1 MANQGYVLGPDEG
14 EHLIR
19 SGAQA
24 APQGDAPLP
33 AAGGSIFIKV
43 DPRRGSADL
52 SLGTQHL
59 PRAMGIR
66 VHRHFGS
73 DEVLFVL
80 DGAGFG
86 ILNDTRY
93 PLDKGSCMYIP
104 KGAWHG
110 IENPSRD
117 LWLLWVVTPPGL
129 EALLREIASPV
140 ESPPKELTLARLNE
154 IAQRHGQQFR

>member
-1 MANQGYVLGPDEG
+1 MTNQGFVLGPDEG

-24 APQGDAPLP
+24 APPGEASSR
-33 AAGGSIFIKV
+33 AGAGSIFIKV
-43 DPRRGSADL
+43 DPRGGSQYL

-59 PRAMGIR
+59 PPTTGIR
-66 VHRHFGS
+66 VHRHVGS

-80 DGAGFG
+80 DGTGVG
-86 ILNDTRY
+86 ILDDARF
-93 PLDKGSCMYIP
+93 PLEKGSCMFIP

-110 IENPSRD
+110 IENPDSE

-129 EALLREIASPV
+129 DRLLREIASPAGSPARQLTV
-140 ESPPKELTLARLNE
+140 EQLNA
-154 IAQRHGQQFR
+154 IAARHGQEFR

>member
-1 MANQGYVLGPDEG
+1 MPNQGFVLGPDEG

-24 APQGDAPLP
+24 APQGDAPSR

-59 PRAMGIR
+59 PRGMGIR

-80 DGAGFG
+80 EGAGFG
-86 ILNDTRY
+86 ILNDARFR
-93 PLDKGSCMYIP
+93 LEKGSCMYIP

-110 IENPSRD
+110 IENPDQD

-129 EALLREIASPV
+129 ETLLREIASPV
-140 ESPPKELTLARLNE
+140 GSPPHQLTLAQLNE
-154 IAQRHGQQFR
+154 IAARHGQEFR